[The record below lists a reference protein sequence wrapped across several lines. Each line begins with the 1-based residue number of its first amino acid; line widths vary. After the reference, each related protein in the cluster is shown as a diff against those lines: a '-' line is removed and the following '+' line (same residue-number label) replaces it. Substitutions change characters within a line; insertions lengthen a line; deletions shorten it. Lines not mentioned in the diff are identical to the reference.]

1 MKRNETLT
9 QTLLRLEGDLELLER
24 NHAAEEDKQRK
35 LRENLVQVATM
46 VELTQRDLNA
56 VLAVSAVLS
65 IVIWQG
71 LLYGIKPYNKLVY
84 FKYATTVFFTKR
96 QEIILLF
103 GIKNKYLISELFG
116 KKVLFGYSIVKNGDS
131 STVFATA
138 HVAA

>member
-1 MKRNETLT
+1 MFQVDSYKRSSGAEMKRNETLT

-84 FKYATTVFFTKR
+84 FKYATTVFFTER

-103 GIKNKYLISELFG
+103 GIKNKYLISKLFG
-116 KKVLFGYSIVKNGDS
+116 K
-131 STVFATA
+131 
-138 HVAA
+138 

>member
-1 MKRNETLT
+1 MFQVDSYKRSSGAEMKRNETLT

-56 VLAVSAVLS
+56 VLAVSTVLS
-65 IVIWQG
+65 IAIWQG
-71 LLYGIKPYNKLVY
+71 LLYGIKIYNKLVY
-84 FKYATTVFFTKR
+84 FKYAPTVFFTKR

-116 KKVLFGYSIVKNGDS
+116 K
-131 STVFATA
+131 
-138 HVAA
+138 

>member
-84 FKYATTVFFTKR
+84 FKYAATVFFTKR

-116 KKVLFGYSIVKNGDS
+116 RKVLFGYSIVKNGDN